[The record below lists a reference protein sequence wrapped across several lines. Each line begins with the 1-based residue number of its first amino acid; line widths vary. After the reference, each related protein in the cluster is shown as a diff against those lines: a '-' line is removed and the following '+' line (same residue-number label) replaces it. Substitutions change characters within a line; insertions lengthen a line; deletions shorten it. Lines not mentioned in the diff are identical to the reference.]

1 MIGFGEAA
9 FVFFAPACL
18 SFAIGHVTIGTAAS
32 IIALFAYFVWT
43 KRVND
48 YWIRRGVP
56 APKPNF
62 LFGNFLQMGKGIH
75 LYDIEN
81 ARKYGPIYGGSFLGL
96 RELNVCDA
104 DMLKHI
110 LIQDFPAFPDRM
122 LGDFFVGN
130 QTIRK
135 HMVNVMRDQRWK
147 DVKKTI
153 TPAFTPRRIEKMFP
167 LMWGCLR
174 RAESILDNCIKNSN
188 GVFKSEKFFCNL
200 SMDVIAQCAFG
211 VDLGTQRYER
221 QSDFM
226 YYALRIFE
234 TSFVDWRIMFLTL
247 FPNVARLCEKI
258 FNFQLIANY
267 SDVFFED
274 GIRRIIEQRRN
285 NPNRKYD
292 DFLQLLMDT
301 VSERG
306 GTEDDGGE
314 NNDALAGGK
323 KVVLSEL
330 ELVAQGY
337 LFLVVGFQTISATLQ
352 FVAYSL
358 ASNPHVQE
366 IAYKEIMDVVGA
378 KESIEYDDVMKMPYI
393 EQVMNETLR
402 MYPPV
407 SRNDRKCRSDIT
419 LNGITIEKDTFV
431 FVPTFAVHYDE
442 RNYPNPHVFDP
453 DRFSPSEKVK
463 RNPFTFVPFGIG
475 PRSCIGQRFA
485 QIEIR
490 LALAYLLHK
499 FRFSISEEFLGKPLE
514 VDTRGMTKAKGPVFL
529 TVERRKTRVN

>member
-122 LGDFFVGN
+122 VGSFFFTFVAFQIKVINRFFNEENHKLGDFFVGN

-153 TPAFTPRRIEKMFP
+153 TPAFTPRRIEK
-167 LMWGCLR
+167 
-174 RAESILDNCIKNSN
+174 
-188 GVFKSEKFFCNL
+188 VFFRFFCNL

-366 IAYKEIMDVVGA
+366 IAYKEIMDVVGT

-407 SRNDRKCRSDIT
+407 SRCIGIMVLALRNDRKCRSDIT

-499 FRFSISEEFLGKPLE
+499 FRFSISEEFLVG
-514 VDTRGMTKAKGPVFL
+514 TAK
-529 TVERRKTRVN
+529 K